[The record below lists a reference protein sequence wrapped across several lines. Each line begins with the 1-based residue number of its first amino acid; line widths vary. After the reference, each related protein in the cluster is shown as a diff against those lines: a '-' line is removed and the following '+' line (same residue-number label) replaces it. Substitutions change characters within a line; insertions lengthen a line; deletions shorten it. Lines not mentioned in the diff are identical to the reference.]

1 MADLM
6 TALRN
11 AHDAGDAEGANR
23 IATMIKRQNKGG
35 VIESFVEPAVSIG
48 ANVIGNIGS
57 GLGGIY
63 ELIKTGDLDRA
74 ANAVQEMQSNI
85 QQEYAPQTEAG
96 KRGLENVT
104 GALQS
109 AEENIIQPAIAG
121 TAGLADVALNPV
133 SNITQGFEPAKQ
145 TVQAVKEQGLGD
157 AAGMEVLGKTGSPLL
172 ATLTET
178 FGETAPDLMGGMF
191 ALSKI
196 DTPKFKSSKKINPT
210 QARVAEEIKAG
221 TADVDLVKK
230 MIDQSGN
237 IVKDKKAIETIKQ
250 GFDEGVIA
258 TVKGSSVTDKRRMA
272 QMIDKLEKG
281 KRNARYAAE
290 NRPADV
296 VGESLLRQ
304 VDFIKKNNVD
314 SGKQLNRV
322 ASKLK
327 GEKVD
332 ISAAVNS
339 FIKDAEGM
347 GVSFNDNFVPD
358 FTGSTIETISPAKK
372 IIKDI
377 ALKIRRNPNPDAFE
391 AHQFKKFIDENV
403 TFGKSAKG
411 LGGKTEAI
419 AKKLR
424 SGVNESLGDYFS
436 AYKEANT
443 RFADTINVLESIQ
456 DASGSKVNLFGPNSE
471 KALGTVL
478 RRLMSNTQSRVNLM
492 DSIKDIKSV
501 SQKYGGSFDDDIL
514 SQMLF
519 ADELDS
525 MFGTSGRTTLA
536 GQVQRGTKRA
546 LETAGGESGIFRTAV
561 DLTADAAEKLRG
573 INEKNAIKSIK
584 ELLKEK

>member
-23 IATMIKRQNKGG
+23 IATMIKEQNQGG
-35 VIESFVEPAVSIG
+35 IVDSFVEPAASIG

-63 ELIKTGDLDRA
+63 ELIKTGDLDSA

-85 QQEYAPQTEAG
+85 QQEYAPQTKAG

-121 TAGLADVALNPV
+121 TAGLADIALNPV
-133 SNITQGFEPAKQ
+133 SNIAQGFDPAKQ
-145 TVQAVKEQGLGD
+145 TVQAVKKQGLGD
-157 AAGMEVLGKTGSPLL
+157 AAGSEVFEKTGSPLL
-172 ATLTET
+172 ATLAET
-178 FGETAPDLMGGMF
+178 FGETAPDLAGGLF
-191 ALSKI
+191 AISKI
-196 DTPKFKSSKKINPT
+196 DTPKFKPAKKINPT
-210 QARVAEEIKAG
+210 QAKIAEEIKAG

-230 MIDQSGN
+230 MVDQSGN
-237 IVKDKKAIETIKQ
+237 VVKDKKAIETIKQ

-258 TVKGSSVTDKRRMA
+258 TVKGSSPTDKRRMA

-281 KRNARYAAE
+281 KKNARYAAE
-290 NRPADV
+290 NRPADA
-296 VGESLLRQ
+296 VGESLLKQ
-304 VDFIKKNNVD
+304 VDFIRKNNTD
-314 SGKQLNRV
+314 AGKQLSRV

-332 ISAAVNS
+332 INTAVNS

-372 IIKDI
+372 LIKDI
-377 ALKIRRNPNPDAFE
+377 TLKIRRNPNPDAFD

-424 SGVNESLGDYFS
+424 SGVNESLGDSFL

-443 RFADTINVLESIQ
+443 RFADTISVLESIQ

-478 RRLMSNTQSRVNLM
+478 RRLMSNTQSRVNLI
-492 DSIKDIKSV
+492 DSIKDIKYV

-525 MFGTSGRTTLA
+525 MFGTAGRTTFA

-546 LETAGGESGIFRTAV
+546 LETAGGEGGVFRTAV

>member
-23 IATMIKRQNKGG
+23 IATMIKEQNQGG
-35 VIESFVEPAVSIG
+35 IVDSFVEPAASIG

-63 ELIKTGDLDRA
+63 ELIKTGDLDSA

-85 QQEYAPQTEAG
+85 QQEYAPQTKAG

-121 TAGLADVALNPV
+121 TAGLADIALNPV
-133 SNITQGFEPAKQ
+133 SNIAQGFDPAKQ
-145 TVQAVKEQGLGD
+145 TVQAVKKQGLGD
-157 AAGMEVLGKTGSPLL
+157 AAGSEVFEKTGSPLL
-172 ATLTET
+172 ATLAET
-178 FGETAPDLMGGMF
+178 FGETAPDLAGGLF
-191 ALSKI
+191 AISKI
-196 DTPKFKSSKKINPT
+196 DTPKFKPAKKINPT
-210 QARVAEEIKAG
+210 QAKIAEEIKAG

-230 MIDQSGN
+230 MVDQSGN

-258 TVKGSSVTDKRRMA
+258 TVKGSSATDKIRMA

-281 KRNARYAAE
+281 KKNARYAAE
-290 NRPADV
+290 NRPADA
-296 VGESLLRQ
+296 VGESLLKQ
-304 VDFIKKNNVD
+304 VDFIRKNNSD
-314 SGKQLNRV
+314 AGKQLSRV

-327 GEKVD
+327 GEKAD
-332 ISAAVNS
+332 INTAVNS

-372 IIKDI
+372 LIKDI
-377 ALKIRRNPNPDAFE
+377 TLKIRRNPNPDAFD

-424 SGVNESLGDYFS
+424 SGVNESLGDSFL

-443 RFADTINVLESIQ
+443 RFADTISVLESIQ

-478 RRLMSNTQSRVNLM
+478 RRLMSNTQSRVNLI
-492 DSIKDIKSV
+492 DSIKDIKYV

-525 MFGTSGRTTLA
+525 MFGTAGRTTFA

-546 LETAGGESGIFRTAV
+546 LETAGGEGGVFRTAV

>member
-23 IATMIKRQNKGG
+23 IATMIKEQNQGG
-35 VIESFVEPAVSIG
+35 IVDSFVEPAASIG

-63 ELIKTGDLDRA
+63 ELIKTGDIDSA

-85 QQEYAPQTEAG
+85 QQEYAPQTKAG

-121 TAGLADVALNPV
+121 TAGLADIALNPV
-133 SNITQGFEPAKQ
+133 SNIAQGFDPAKQ
-145 TVQAVKEQGLGD
+145 TVQAVKKQGLGD
-157 AAGMEVLGKTGSPLL
+157 AAGSEVFEKTGSPLL
-172 ATLTET
+172 ATLAET
-178 FGETAPDLMGGMF
+178 FGETAPDLAGGLF
-191 ALSKI
+191 AISKI
-196 DTPKFKSSKKINPT
+196 DTPKFKPAKKINPT
-210 QARVAEEIKAG
+210 QAKIAEEIKAG

-230 MIDQSGN
+230 MVDQSGN

-258 TVKGSSVTDKRRMA
+258 TVKGSSATDKRRMA

-281 KRNARYAAE
+281 KKNARYAAE
-290 NRPADV
+290 NRPADA
-296 VGESLLRQ
+296 VGESLLKQ
-304 VDFIKKNNVD
+304 VDFIRKNNSD
-314 SGKQLNRV
+314 AGKQLSRV

-327 GEKVD
+327 GEKAD
-332 ISAAVNS
+332 INTAVNS

-372 IIKDI
+372 LIKDI
-377 ALKIRRNPNPDAFE
+377 TLKIRRNPNPDAFD

-424 SGVNESLGDYFS
+424 SGVNESLGDSFL

-443 RFADTINVLESIQ
+443 RFADTISVLESIQ

-478 RRLMSNTQSRVNLM
+478 RRLMSNTQSRVNLI
-492 DSIKDIKSV
+492 DSIKDIKYV

-525 MFGTSGRTTLA
+525 MFGTAGRTTFA

-546 LETAGGESGIFRTAV
+546 LETAGGEGGVFRTAV